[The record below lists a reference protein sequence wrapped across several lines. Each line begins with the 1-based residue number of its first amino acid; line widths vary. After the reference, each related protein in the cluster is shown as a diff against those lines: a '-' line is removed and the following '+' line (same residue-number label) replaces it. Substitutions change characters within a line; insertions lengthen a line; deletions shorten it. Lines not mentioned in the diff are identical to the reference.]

1 MRSSYV
7 IVREMSWE
15 DWHGRPGRDM
25 YRGVD
30 FGSEHVA
37 GAGDL
42 AVQAAELQRL
52 QEARAHILASQ
63 AHYNAQVSQYNAQVD
78 HLQRRLDAFSFE
90 NPWSDCTLT
99 HVTHVTDPI
108 AYIEL

>member
-1 MRSSYV
+1 
-7 IVREMSWE
+7 MSWE
-15 DWHGRPGRDM
+15 DWHGRAGRDM
-25 YRGVD
+25 YRDED

-37 GAGDL
+37 IAGDL
-42 AVQAAELQRL
+42 AVQAAEFQRL
-52 QEARAHILASQ
+52 QETHAHILASK

-78 HLQRRLDAFSFE
+78 KLQRRFDAFSFE
-90 NPWSDCTLT
+90 NPWSECTLT